1 MLQTILK
8 TSNERYNNLKYDTN
22 SRIKILKNPF
32 INASGCYCQT
42 NEELTELY
50 NSSSGCMIT
59 KTATEDSRKGNPE
72 PRYYHNENLSINSM
86 GLPNNSIKYYL
97 KYYFEEWKKSLND
110 ETKKGKFE
118 SKLKL
123 ISLGGLSLSENVEML
138 RLCLQYYYNDLTIID
153 GIEINFSCPNLIGH
167 PQLGYDF
174 VNMEK
179 YLKSL
184 LDYLTDFEILVK
196 SEYVL
201 GKRTSLKKSLLIG
214 LKLPPYFDISHF
226 KTVADIIKKYSRIN
240 FLTCINSIG
249 NGLIIDTETEK
260 TVIKPKDGFGGLG
273 GSVVK
278 PTALAN
284 VHQFYRLLGDR
295 LFIIG
300 CGGISNG
307 EDAFQHILAGASLV
321 SIGTQ
326 LMREGLETFSR
337 IENELI
343 EIMREKNYNSIDE
356 FRGKLKYIE

>member
-1 MLQTILK
+1 MLQTKLK
-8 TSNERYNNLKYDTN
+8 TSNRKYNNLKDESS
-22 SRIKILKNPF
+22 SRILKNPF

-42 NEELTELY
+42 TDELTSLY
-50 NSSSGCMIT
+50 NSTSGAMIT
-59 KTATEDSRKGNPE
+59 KTATEDPRKGNPE
-72 PRYYHNENLSINSM
+72 PRYYHNDALSINSM

-97 KYYFEEWKKSLND
+97 KYYFEQWKGSLTD
-110 ETKKGKFE
+110 GTKKIQFE
-118 SKLKL
+118 NKLKL

-138 RLCLQYYYNDLTIID
+138 RLCLLYYYNSLTMID

-179 YLKSL
+179 YLKTL

-196 SEYVL
+196 SEYAL
-201 GKRTSLKKSLLIG
+201 GKRTFLQKPLLIG

-226 KTVADIIKKYSRIN
+226 KTVSDIIKNYSRIN
-240 FLTCINSIG
+240 FLTCINSVG
-249 NGLIIDTETEK
+249 NGLVIDTETES

-273 GSVVK
+273 GSIIK

-295 LFIIG
+295 LFIVG
-300 CGGISNG
+300 CGGISTG
-307 EDAFQHILAGASLV
+307 EDAFHHILAGASLI

-343 EIMREKNYNSIDE
+343 EIMKQKNYISIDE